1 VIGAPYA
8 AVVADDGA
16 EMEATLG
23 ELTDQVR
30 AAKKRYNDL
39 MDERARAMLRYVEE
53 EGRSERAVSKAAKL
67 APNSGHVAIQR
78 AVVKRAKQQEQ

>member
-1 VIGAPYA
+1 
-8 AVVADDGA
+8 
-16 EMEATLG
+16 
-23 ELTDQVR
+23 
-30 AAKKRYNDL
+30 